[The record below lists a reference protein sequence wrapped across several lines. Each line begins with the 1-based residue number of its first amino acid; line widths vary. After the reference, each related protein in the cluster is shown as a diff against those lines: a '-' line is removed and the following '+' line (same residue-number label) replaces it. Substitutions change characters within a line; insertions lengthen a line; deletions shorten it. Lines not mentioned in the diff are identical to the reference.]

1 MIRYIIKRL
10 VYAVLTLFVL
20 ISLTFFMMRML
31 PGNPFIGDKTV
42 SATAMA
48 NMNAKYGL
56 DKPVFVQYLMYM
68 GNCLRGD
75 LGISITYN
83 RDVMTII
90 SESFLVSADLG
101 IRAIIFAVI
110 IGILLG
116 GGFGALL
123 LAQKK
128 ANRKSQFAFILGVV
142 LGTLAAIK
150 RGSVWDSVS
159 MFIAMIGVSVPSFI
173 LGAVLQY
180 FLGLQLRKT
189 FGINLFPIQGWGK
202 FNQTLLPSFALGLG
216 SLATVS
222 RLMRTS
228 MLDVLGQDYIKTA
241 KSKGLSQGK
250 ILWRHALRN
259 AIMPVV
265 TVMGPTVASVLT
277 GTFVI
282 ESIFNIPGLG
292 KYFVTSIKDLDY
304 TMIGGT
310 VVFYGGLL
318 IVCTLVVDLLYGF
331 IDPRVKLEG

>member
-31 PGNPFIGDKTV
+31 PGDPFIGDKTV

-116 GGFGALL
+116 A
-123 LAQKK
+123 
-128 ANRKSQFAFILGVV
+128 V
-142 LGTLAAIK
+142 AAIK

-159 MFIAMIGVSVPSFI
+159 MFIAMIGVSRCCNTSSACSCAKPSASISSRFRA
-173 LGAVLQY
+173 GASSTRRCCPPSRWDSV
-180 FLGLQLRKT
+180 RWRR
-189 FGINLFPIQGWGK
+189 FP
-202 FNQTLLPSFALGLG
+202 A
-216 SLATVS
+216 
-222 RLMRTS
+222 
-228 MLDVLGQDYIKTA
+228 
-241 KSKGLSQGK
+241 
-250 ILWRHALRN
+250 
-259 AIMPVV
+259 
-265 TVMGPTVASVLT
+265 
-277 GTFVI
+277 
-282 ESIFNIPGLG
+282 
-292 KYFVTSIKDLDY
+292 
-304 TMIGGT
+304 
-310 VVFYGGLL
+310 
-318 IVCTLVVDLLYGF
+318 
-331 IDPRVKLEG
+331 

>member
-31 PGNPFIGDKTV
+31 PGNPFIGAKTV

-48 NMNAKYGL
+48 NRNAKYGL

-116 GGFGALL
+116 A
-123 LAQKK
+123 
-128 ANRKSQFAFILGVV
+128 V
-142 LGTLAAIK
+142 AAIK

>member
-1 MIRYIIKRL
+1 
-10 VYAVLTLFVL
+10 
-20 ISLTFFMMRML
+20 MMRML
-31 PGNPFIGDKTV
+31 PGDPFIGDKTV

-116 GGFGALL
+116 A
-123 LAQKK
+123 
-128 ANRKSQFAFILGVV
+128 V
-142 LGTLAAIK
+142 AAIK

-189 FGINLFPIQGWGK
+189 FGINLFPSQGWGK

>member
-31 PGNPFIGDKTV
+31 PGDTFIGDKTV

-116 GGFGALL
+116 A
-123 LAQKK
+123 
-128 ANRKSQFAFILGVV
+128 V
-142 LGTLAAIK
+142 AAIK
-150 RGSVWDSVS
+150 RGSAWDSVS

>member
-1 MIRYIIKRL
+1 
-10 VYAVLTLFVL
+10 
-20 ISLTFFMMRML
+20 
-31 PGNPFIGDKTV
+31 
-42 SATAMA
+42 
-48 NMNAKYGL
+48 
-56 DKPVFVQYLMYM
+56 
-68 GNCLRGD
+68 
-75 LGISITYN
+75 
-83 RDVMTII
+83 
-90 SESFLVSADLG
+90 
-101 IRAIIFAVI
+101 
-110 IGILLG
+110 
-116 GGFGALL
+116 
-123 LAQKK
+123 
-128 ANRKSQFAFILGVV
+128 
-142 LGTLAAIK
+142 
-150 RGSVWDSVS
+150 
-159 MFIAMIGVSVPSFI
+159 
-173 LGAVLQY
+173 
-180 FLGLQLRKT
+180 
-189 FGINLFPIQGWGK
+189 
-202 FNQTLLPSFALGLG
+202 PSFALGLG

>member
-20 ISLTFFMMRML
+20 ISLTFFMMLML
-31 PGNPFIGDKTV
+31 PGDPFIGDKTV

-116 GGFGALL
+116 A
-123 LAQKK
+123 
-128 ANRKSQFAFILGVV
+128 V
-142 LGTLAAIK
+142 AAIK
-150 RGSVWDSVS
+150 RGSAWDSVS